1 MDAEVSGRV
10 AAFLEARGLQA
21 DLLPK
26 STVKLL
32 GQADESLEKRI
43 CATRK
48 ARAAIKDNKITVTAI
63 AKDVGVV
70 RKTVYNNPVVLDYI
84 GWRAREVEAADA
96 DTVKRLRVKLADLE
110 DQVGKLVQRD
120 AAEEELKLELNR
132 MQGIIS
138 EREAQIRSLQDD
150 NARLRRALGEARSKL
165 PPEEGKVIDLS
176 TKKGK
181 RK

>member
-10 AAFLEARGLQA
+10 AAYLESRGLQT

-32 GQADESLEKRI
+32 SQADEALERRI
-43 CATRK
+43 GATRE
-48 ARAAIKDNKITVTAI
+48 ARAAIKDNKVTVTAI

-84 GWRAREVEAADA
+84 NHRAREVEAADA
-96 DTVKRLRVKLADLE
+96 DAVKRLRVKLADLE
-110 DQVGKLVQRD
+110 DQVSKLVQRD
-120 AAEEELKLELNR
+120 AGEEELKLELSR

-138 EREAQIRSLQDD
+138 EREKQIVSLQDD

-165 PPEEGKVIDLS
+165 PPEEGKVIEMS
-176 TKKGK
+176 AKKGK